1 MGASR
6 ETVCYRCGRPRRVIS
21 SGGRSLCG
29 SCYNVSPDRPHRRC
43 GLCNKVAAICVR
55 ATGTSPDICV
65 DCYELPL
72 ATCASCGRYRPCQFV
87 SLGSPT
93 CKRCLPRAQAI
104 CAHCGANRPPTVR
117 WAEGPVCDTCYTAT
131 LRRRGICNNCGQERR
146 LVSPPGPGSTM
157 CCDCAGLAPLPAH
170 ICRLCGREDKCYERS
185 LCDRCV
191 LSRRSA
197 ELMAGSD
204 GKVAPALRGVHD
216 AIISSATPRKA
227 LNWLRQGAGA
237 PILAAMAAGTMAM
250 THEALD
256 AHPQTGAANY
266 LRSMLVASGALEP
279 RDEQLVGLEARNNR
293 TVAEIERPEDR
304 KIVAAFARWH
314 VLRRL
319 RRQAGRNATARTA
332 IRHARIQVLGAVR
345 LLDWLAANGLELKTA
360 TQGDIDRFL
369 ATGPPSCYD
378 ARHFVSWTAARK
390 LSAKLEVVSRRPHPG
405 VVLDG
410 EQRWVI
416 LRRLL
421 NDPDIDLADKISG
434 SFVLLYA
441 QPLSR
446 IAVMTLDQITVTP
459 TGVAVRFASTELTV
473 PGRLGAL
480 LAAHMATGRSRN
492 VGIGA
497 VPNSWLFPGHLPG
510 RPITASYLG
519 QRLGAFGIDARAA
532 RRATQQQLA
541 GEVPAVVLAE
551 MLGVTITT
559 AVAWVHAA
567 GGDWANYAALVTEDN
582 AQC

>member
-1 MGASR
+1 
-6 ETVCYRCGRPRRVIS
+6 
-21 SGGRSLCG
+21 
-29 SCYNVSPDRPHRRC
+29 
-43 GLCNKVAAICVR
+43 
-55 ATGTSPDICV
+55 
-65 DCYELPL
+65 
-72 ATCASCGRYRPCQFV
+72 
-87 SLGSPT
+87 
-93 CKRCLPRAQAI
+93 
-104 CAHCGANRPPTVR
+104 
-117 WAEGPVCDTCYTAT
+117 
-131 LRRRGICNNCGQERR
+131 
-146 LVSPPGPGSTM
+146 
-157 CCDCAGLAPLPAH
+157 
-170 ICRLCGREDKCYERS
+170 
-185 LCDRCV
+185 
-191 LSRRSA
+191 
-197 ELMAGSD
+197 
-204 GKVAPALRGVHD
+204 
-216 AIISSATPRKA
+216 
-227 LNWLRQGAGA
+227 
-237 PILAAMAAGTMAM
+237 MAAGTMSI

-256 AHPQTGAANY
+256 AHSQTGAANY
-266 LRSMLVASGALEP
+266 LRNMLVANGALEP

-314 VLRRL
+314 VLHRL
-319 RRQAGRNATARTA
+319 RRQAGRNTTARTA

-360 TQGDIDRFL
+360 TQGDVDRFL
-369 ATGPPSCYD
+369 AIGPPSCYE
-378 ARHFVSWTAARK
+378 ARHFVSWTTARK

-405 VVLDG
+405 VALDG
-410 EQRWVI
+410 ELRWVI

-421 NDPDIDLADKISG
+421 NDPDIDLADRISG

-459 TGVAVRFASTELTV
+459 TGVAVRFASAELAM
-473 PGRLGAL
+473 PDRLGAL
-480 LAAHMATGRSRN
+480 LVAHMATGRTRH

-541 GEVPAVVLAE
+541 GEIPAVVLAE
-551 MLGVTITT
+551 MLGVAITT

-582 AQC
+582 TQC